1 MGQNPTLKRS
11 ISLPL
16 LTLYGLGTTIGAGI
30 FVLIGKIAGVSGSY
44 MPAAFLVASVLAGL
58 SAFSFAELSSRF
70 PESAGEAAYIREGL
84 RSQTI
89 ALIAGLCVVI
99 AGLVSTAA
107 IIIGFSGYLSE
118 LFPTPRLLTQLGMI
132 GFLGVLIYAGAT
144 LSIGAAACITFLE
157 IGVLLIIIAVGGNE
171 IFAGTAMNDSQQPE
185 LASGIWLGIFGG
197 ALLAFYAF
205 MGFEDIVNVAEET
218 VNPKR
223 VVPLAI
229 IVTLV
234 CTTALYVLISMIA
247 VSTVPPSELAQSDA
261 PLTLIFERATG
272 FDGKLISVVALISVL
287 NGALIQMIMA
297 SRVLYGLSNRGMLPR
312 WISAVSPRTKTPA
325 SAILV
330 CVIIVALLTS
340 SFPIEGLA
348 KAASIVTLTI
358 FALVNLA
365 LLRIKLSQTS
375 IPETVFNVP
384 VLVPFLGLACSVGLI
399 SFDIWQRLA

>member
-1 MGQNPTLKRS
+1 
-11 ISLPL
+11 
-16 LTLYGLGTTIGAGI
+16 
-30 FVLIGKIAGVSGSY
+30 
-44 MPAAFLVASVLAGL
+44 
-58 SAFSFAELSSRF
+58 
-70 PESAGEAAYIREGL
+70 
-84 RSQTI
+84 
-89 ALIAGLCVVI
+89 
-99 AGLVSTAA
+99 
-107 IIIGFSGYLSE
+107 
-118 LFPTPRLLTQLGMI
+118 
-132 GFLGVLIYAGAT
+132 
-144 LSIGAAACITFLE
+144 
-157 IGVLLIIIAVGGNE
+157 VLLIILAVGGNE